1 MEIFKNTFLKG
12 DTFLLVLSSFS
23 AWLLLAIITAMLI
36 IVFKIYKAGLASS
49 ENRNDA
55 LVRQLQGLQQQFDY
69 ASRQEIKSR
78 AEAERAGAAR
88 DKLLSSLS
96 HEIRTPMNGIL
107 GMAVLLEETTLGTDQ
122 REYLDTIISSGK
134 ILLNKVNEV
143 MANDML
149 DHSKIDL
156 VNPVPLQKN
165 IDIRN
170 CVEEVLQMFAV
181 KAADCGIDLLY
192 EIAADVP
199 TQITGDDKRLHQIL
213 INLVEIVIDTAKQ
226 QEVFIG
232 VHLFKDE
239 TSKSTMLGFE
249 VNDERNGN
257 SAKVLQRLSVANRLK
272 EYTVEEEQESGLL
285 GLAIAKRLVEE
296 MGGEIRTTSN
306 TGIAD
311 NFIFN
316 IPFGATTH
324 VADTTTGYTMK
335 GFEGSRILIVNA
347 STTASDIL
355 KKQLD
360 QWRLISE
367 NAGSGK
373 QALEILA
380 TESFSMIILG
390 IEMQDMDGIELAKLI
405 KNKYP
410 DLPLLLLNPLNDERY
425 KQHEEIFEEL
435 VILNKPVKQH
445 VLFDTI
451 LTTLR
456 GVKNGNNT
464 KEFSIKNLSPD
475 FARQYPLRI
484 LIAEDN
490 PVNQKWATK
499 ILSKMGYE
507 ATIAENGHLALEKVG
522 QSEYDLILMDVQM
535 PEMDGI
541 EATKMI
547 RVCLQKQPV
556 IIAMTANVMHG
567 DRQACMQAG
576 MDDYISKPVELGE
589 LVGMLEKWAVVIQ
602 ERKLVLKD

>member
-1 MEIFKNTFLKG
+1 MEVCKNIFFKG
-12 DTFLLVLSSFS
+12 DTLLLVLSSFS
-23 AWLLLAIITAMLI
+23 AWLLLAVIAAILV

-49 ENRNDA
+49 ENRNEA
-55 LVRQLQGLQQQFDY
+55 LLRQLQGLQLQFDY

-107 GMAVLLEETTLGTDQ
+107 GMAVLLEETALAPDQ

-149 DHSKIDL
+149 GHSKIDL
-156 VNPVPLQKN
+156 VNPVTQQKN

-170 CVEEVLQMFAV
+170 GVEEVLQTFAV
-181 KAADCGIDLLY
+181 KAADSGIDLLY

-199 TQITGDDKRLHQIL
+199 AHIIGDDKRLHQVL

-232 VHLFKDE
+232 VHACKDD
-239 TSKSTMLGFE
+239 TSKTPVLVFE
-249 VNDERNGN
+249 VNDERNGTP
-257 SAKVLQRLSVANRLK
+257 AKILQQLSLANRLK
-272 EYTVEEEQESGLL
+272 EYAVEEEQQSSTL
-285 GLAIAKRLVEE
+285 GLAIAKKLVEE

-311 NFIFN
+311 NFIFS
-316 IPFGATTH
+316 IPIRTVAHTTGN
-324 VADTTTGYTMK
+324 TTGYTMK
-335 GFEGSRILIVNA
+335 GFEGNGVLIVNS

-355 KKQLD
+355 KKQLE
-360 QWRLISE
+360 QWQLLPV

-380 TESFSMIILG
+380 TQTFSMVMLG
-390 IEMQDMDGIELAKLI
+390 IEMPDMDGIKLAKQI
-405 KNKYP
+405 RDKYP
-410 DLPLLLLNPLNDERY
+410 DLQLVLLNPLNDERY
-425 KQHEEIFEEL
+425 KQHEDIFGEL
-435 VILNKPVKQH
+435 AILHKPVKQH
-445 VLFDTI
+445 VLFDTL

-456 GVKNGNNT
+456 RVKNGTNT
-464 KEFSIKNLSPD
+464 SVASVKKLSAD
-475 FARQYPLRI
+475 FARQYPMRI

-499 ILSKMGYE
+499 ILNKMGYE
-507 ATIAENGHLALEKVG
+507 PAIAENGHLALEKVG
-522 QSEYDLILMDVQM
+522 QLPYDLILMDVQM

-576 MDDYISKPVELGE
+576 MDDYISKPVELVE
-589 LVGMLEKWAVVIQ
+589 LVNMLEKWAVVIQ
-602 ERKLVLKD
+602 ERKHAH

>member
-1 MEIFKNTFLKG
+1 MEMVKNIFLWG

-23 AWLLLAIITAMLI
+23 VWLLTAVIVAILV
-36 IVFKIYKAGLASS
+36 IVFKMYKAGLASS

-55 LVRQLQGLQQQFDY
+55 LVRQLQGLQLQFDY

-78 AEAERAGAAR
+78 AEAERAEAAR

-107 GMAVLLEETTLGTDQ
+107 GMAGLLEETTLAPEQ
-122 REYLDTIISSGK
+122 REYIDTIISSGK

-156 VNPVPLQKN
+156 VNSVPQQKN

-181 KAADCGIDLLY
+181 KAADSGIDLLY
-192 EIAADVP
+192 EIATDVP
-199 TQITGDDKRLHQIL
+199 TQIIGDDKRLHQIL
-213 INLVEIVIDTAKQ
+213 INLVEIVIDSAKQ
-226 QEVFIG
+226 QEVFVG

-239 TSKSTMLGFE
+239 TAKTNMLGFE
-249 VNDERNGN
+249 VGDKRIGN
-257 SAKVLQRLSVANRLK
+257 SSKILHQLSLADRLK
-272 EYTVEEEQESGLL
+272 PYAVEDEQESGIL
-285 GLAIAKRLVEE
+285 GLAIAKKLVEE
-296 MGGEIRTTSN
+296 MGGEIRTTGN
-306 TGIAD
+306 AGIAD

-316 IPFGATTH
+316 IPFGAATH
-324 VADTTTGYTMK
+324 IADNTTGYSMK
-335 GFEGSRILIVNA
+335 GFESSRVLIINA
-347 STTASDIL
+347 STTASGIL
-355 KKQLD
+355 AKQLE
-360 QWRLISE
+360 QWRLLPVQ
-367 NAGSGK
+367 AGSGK

-380 TESFSMIILG
+380 AESFSIIILG
-390 IEMQDMDGIELAKLI
+390 IEMPDMDGIELAKLI

-425 KQHEEIFEEL
+425 KQHEEIFGEL

-445 VLFDTI
+445 VLFDNV
-451 LTTLR
+451 LTALR
-456 GVKNGNNT
+456 REKKGNNT
-464 KEFSIKNLSPD
+464 QEFSIKKLSTD
-475 FARQYPLRI
+475 FAQQYPLRI

-490 PVNQKWATK
+490 PVNQKWAIK
-499 ILSKMGYE
+499 ILNKMGYE
-507 ATIAENGHLALEKVG
+507 AAIAENGHLALEMVG
-522 QSEYDLILMDVQM
+522 QSAYDLILMDVQM

-589 LVGMLEKWAVVIQ
+589 LVSMLEKWAVIIQ
-602 ERKLVLKD
+602 ERKHAK

>member
-1 MEIFKNTFLKG
+1 MEIFNNAFLKG
-12 DTFLLVLSSFS
+12 YTFLLVLSSFS
-23 AWLLLAIITAMLI
+23 AWLLLAVIAAILI
-36 IVFKIYKAGLASS
+36 IVFKIYKAGLASV
-49 ENRNDA
+49 ENSNEA
-55 LVRQLQGLQQQFDY
+55 LVRQLEGLQLQFDY
-69 ASRQEIKSR
+69 ASRQEVKSR

-107 GMAVLLEETTLGTDQ
+107 GMAVLLEETTLGTEQ

-156 VNPVPLQKN
+156 VNPVPEQKN

-181 KAADCGIDLLY
+181 KAADSGIDLLY

-226 QEVFIG
+226 QEVFVG

-239 TSKSTMLGFE
+239 TSKTTMLGFE

-285 GLAIAKRLVEE
+285 GLAIAKKLVEE
-296 MGGEIRTTSN
+296 MGGEIRTMSN

-316 IPFGATTH
+316 IPFGVATPA
-324 VADTTTGYTMK
+324 ADNTTGYTMK
-335 GFEGSRILIVNA
+335 GFEDNRILIVNS

-355 KKQLD
+355 KKQLE
-360 QWRLISE
+360 QWSLLSV

-380 TESFSMIILG
+380 TQYFSLVILA
-390 IEMQDMDGIELAKLI
+390 IEMPDMDGINLAKLI
-405 KNKYP
+405 KYKYP
-410 DLPLLLLNPLNDERY
+410 DLPILLLNPLNDERY
-425 KQHEEIFEEL
+425 KQHEEIFGEL

-464 KEFSIKNLSPD
+464 QEFSIRNLSAD

-507 ATIAENGHLALEKVG
+507 ATIAENGHIALEIVG

-589 LVGMLEKWAVVIQ
+589 LVCMLEKWAAVIQ
-602 ERKLVLKD
+602 ERKYAQ